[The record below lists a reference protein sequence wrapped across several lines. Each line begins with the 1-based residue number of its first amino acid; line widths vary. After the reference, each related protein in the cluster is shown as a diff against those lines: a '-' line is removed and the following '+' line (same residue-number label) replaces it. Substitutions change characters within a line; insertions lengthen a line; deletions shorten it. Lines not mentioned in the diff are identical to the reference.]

1 MVIVS
6 DTLPFA
12 GFVRLPQSAAV
23 HDKIYYSDFMNG
35 VIHTLLMHVYIFD
48 SFFLHTSSI
57 YAMVYASRSW
67 LGLWNA
73 S

>member
-1 MVIVS
+1 MVIVR

-35 VIHTLLMHVYIFD
+35 VIHTLLMHVYIFGI
-48 SFFLHTSSI
+48 FFTHI
-57 YAMVYASRSW
+57 INFAMVYASRSW